1 MIKVLN
7 IISDSNIGGAG
18 KCVLDFLK
26 YCDRKKFAVKVVVPR
41 GSLLKPEIEKL
52 GTKVI
57 EADGITDKSFDLKA
71 VKNLRKIISRSNPD
85 IVHTHGS
92 LSGRIAAKLCGKKII
107 YTRHSVFPVSRRI
120 SHGFGKIAN
129 KTVNEFLSDEII
141 AVAEAA
147 KENLMEGGISPSK
160 IKVVLNGV
168 EPVFKYEERE
178 ILEAKKKYGVL
189 DENFVVSI
197 LARLEPYKGHIYI
210 LEAAE
215 ILKDM
220 GIPIKVI
227 IAGTG
232 SFEDEIKKL
241 ITQRGLENEVLMAGF
256 VNNVRELLSITDV
269 QANASYGT
277 EATSLSLLEG
287 MSMGIPAVVS
297 DFGGNPGVISNGENG
312 FVFPSKDSASLAIDI
327 KKLYDDKELY
337 KNMSQR
343 SKEIFSL
350 KFTAEIYAEN
360 IEKVY
365 TDVFEGGR
373 QFGKEQI

>member
-1 MIKVLN
+1 MKKGFLKKAVCFGLSVCTVLSMGSIAFAEN
-7 IISDSNIGGAG
+7 DRKIP
-18 KCVLDFLK
+18 VLDDMYAADSKLVF
-26 YCDRKKFAVKVVVPR
+26 DINNQTAVKEEDMV
-41 GSLLKPEIEKL
+41 
-52 GTKVI
+52 
-57 EADGITDKSFDLKA
+57 FDIKGL
-71 VKNLRKIISRSNPD
+71 
-85 IVHTHGS
+85 
-92 LSGRIAAKLCGKKII
+92 
-107 YTRHSVFPVSRRI
+107 RI
-120 SHGFGKIAN
+120 SEKGEAIAPVRAAAEVLGIDPE
-129 KTVNEFLSDEII
+129 TISWDEKRNTIY
-141 AVAEAA
+141 AGNWNTYFT
-147 KENLMEGGISPSK
+147 KNYFSP
-160 IKVVLNGV
+160 

-241 ITQRGLENEVLMAGF
+241 ITQKGLENEVLMAGF